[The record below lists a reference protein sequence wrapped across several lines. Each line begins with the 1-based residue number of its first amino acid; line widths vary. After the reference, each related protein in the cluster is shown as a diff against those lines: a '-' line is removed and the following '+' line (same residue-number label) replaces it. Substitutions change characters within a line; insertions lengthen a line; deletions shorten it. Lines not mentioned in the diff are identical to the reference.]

1 VELGTPEPTV
11 ASTAMA
17 LAILP
22 SLTGILAMI
31 DFIRSSS
38 LSAPDLFAPEQGLD
52 SSRTRSS
59 APAGSLRLSLLPVG
73 TLPMRSEQ
81 DSRVALSDLE
91 VTVSGDGTPA
101 DTLDAIGLLC
111 PEPLFQART
120 AIDALEP
127 GEVLEV
133 LADDPA
139 AEEDLARFAKRAGH
153 EIVAVEDE
161 GDYKRFL
168 IRRGA

>member
-1 VELGTPEPTV
+1 
-11 ASTAMA
+11 
-17 LAILP
+17 
-22 SLTGILAMI
+22 
-31 DFIRSSS
+31 
-38 LSAPDLFAPEQGLD
+38 
-52 SSRTRSS
+52 
-59 APAGSLRLSLLPVG
+59 
-73 TLPMRSEQ
+73 MRSEQ

>member
-1 VELGTPEPTV
+1 ME
-11 ASTAMA
+11 
-17 LAILP
+17 
-22 SLTGILAMI
+22 
-31 DFIRSSS
+31 
-38 LSAPDLFAPEQGLD
+38 
-52 SSRTRSS
+52 
-59 APAGSLRLSLLPVG
+59 GS
-73 TLPMRSEQ
+73 
-81 DSRVALSDLE
+81 D
-91 VTVSGDGTPA
+91 TPA

-127 GEVLEV
+127 GELLEV

-139 AEEDLARFAKRAGH
+139 AEEDLTRFAKRAGH
-153 EIVAVEDE
+153 EMVGVENL